1 MWLSL
6 IWFILI
12 LFVCSNLFC
21 TIANLRIKCVTE
33 TKKLLFCFTKI
44 LNQASYMTYTFG
56 SEVSLHYWLLWTT
69 VWRGFTY
76 YAKLHCTFIHFCK
89 ILSGFILLLFVLFGG
104 VAGKAT
110 TSAPRFTT
118 HWCIMEIYCQF
129 WYVFVL
135 RFRTL
140 AILYAL
146 WGLCRIV
153 NNSLRRRRR
162 LGLVGLFVC

>member
-1 MWLSL
+1 MFYKNVKSSFSARLTHL
-6 IWFILI
+6 
-12 LFVCSNLFC
+12 
-21 TIANLRIKCVTE
+21 TLRFLYIFDYSGPRCGVA
-33 TKKLLFCFTKI
+33 LP
-44 LNQASYMTYTFG
+44 
-56 SEVSLHYWLLWTT
+56 TT
-69 VWRGFTY
+69 P
-76 YAKLHCTFIHFCK
+76 KLHCTFIHFCK

-118 HWCIMEIYCQF
+118 QWCILEISCQF
-129 WYVFVL
+129 RYVFDL

-146 WGLCRIV
+146 WVLCRIV
-153 NNSLRRRRR
+153 NNSLKRRRW